1 MLPHAGA
8 LQADQQ
14 PMLASSS
21 HGSSSSTAA
30 AAPVVAQRMQ
40 NTRCFGRQLEGAML
54 SCFWPQ
60 GCCRAGAQQAAHG
73 GAAGES
79 SAAGHWWASSSRG
92 CCLQKLLQRHCQCF
106 MAPWSRSANQ
116 QLEQQQWPHAS
127 SGSCSRAQRRAH
139 ALQATSAASRGSCWC
154 QCSARRHIRRRTTV
168 VTR

>member
-8 LQADQQ
+8 LPADQQ

-60 GCCRAGAQQAAHG
+60 GCCRAGAQQAAGTWWGSGSKAALQDTG
-73 GAAGES
+73 GQAAAEVVVYKSCCRGTASASWHLGAGQQISSWSSSSGLTHPLAAAAENSAERMPCRQHQQQAEAAAGAN
-79 SAAGHWWASSSRG
+79 AARAGTYAG
-92 CCLQKLLQRHCQCF
+92 G
-106 MAPWSRSANQ
+106 Q
-116 QLEQQQWPHAS
+116 QL
-127 SGSCSRAQRRAH
+127 
-139 ALQATSAASRGSCWC
+139 
-154 QCSARRHIRRRTTV
+154 
-168 VTR
+168 